1 MEKVKQYQIATS
13 QRFIAEIE
21 RLKQRGLQQYRTAEL
36 LETTP
41 SVISDIKNGS
51 QYATLEMICRMVEIF
66 GTDANWL
73 LTGKRTIKQAG
84 LRKKVA

>member
-1 MEKVKQYQIATS
+1 MEKIKQYQIATS

-73 LTGKRTIKQAG
+73 LTGKRAKSTPQV
-84 LRKKVA
+84 RQKVA

>member
-1 MEKVKQYQIATS
+1 MEKIKQYQIATS
-13 QRFIAEIE
+13 QRFIQEVD
-21 RLKQRGLQQYRTAEL
+21 RLKQRGLQQYRVAQL

-41 SVISDIKNGS
+41 PVISDIKNGS
-51 QYATLEMICRMVEIF
+51 QYATLEMLCRMVEIF

-73 LTGKRTIKQAG
+73 LTGKRTIKQVG